1 MSDPPSAARPR
12 GSGVATPA
20 LYRYVYIVVHGN
32 TGMRNME
39 GEYVKLYGK
48 SSIGRNAIIG
58 ERVIIGYPTADI
70 LKKAA
75 SSGQSLEDMDLRGA
89 TIGDN
94 AVIRSN
100 STIYTDVKIG
110 DDLRTGHNILVR
122 EETVIGN
129 KVLIGTNTI
138 IDGHTAIG
146 NNVSIQGNVYI
157 PLNVTIEDNVFIG
170 PCAVLTNDKYPIR
183 KKSGLKGPILR
194 HGASI
199 GANAILLP
207 EVEIGEGAMVAA
219 GALVSK
225 DVPPWKLAVGFPAK
239 IRELPEELRIVNNI

>member
-1 MSDPPSAARPR
+1 MDQENFK
-12 GSGVATPA
+12 
-20 LYRYVYIVVHGN
+20 I
-32 TGMRNME
+32 
-39 GEYVKLYGK
+39 YGQ
-48 SSIGRNAIIG
+48 SRIGKNAIIG

-70 LKKAA
+70 LKQAA
-75 SSGQSLEDMDLRGA
+75 SSGKNIEDMNFKGA
-89 TIGDN
+89 VIGDN

-100 STIYTDVKIG
+100 STIYTDVEIG
-110 DDLRTGHNILVR
+110 NEFRTGHNIMIR
-122 EETVIGN
+122 EKTVIGN

-138 IDGHTAIG
+138 IDGHTRIG
-146 NNVSIQGNVYI
+146 SNVSIQGNVYI

-183 KKSGLKGPILR
+183 KKTSLGGPILR
-194 HGASI
+194 RGASI
-199 GANAILLP
+199 GANATLLP

-239 IRELPEELRIVNNI
+239 IRDLPEELRIVNNI

>member
-1 MSDPPSAARPR
+1 MKM
-12 GSGVATPA
+12 
-20 LYRYVYIVVHGN
+20 IQEN
-32 TGMRNME
+32 F
-39 GEYVKLYGK
+39 KICGK
-48 SSIGRNAIIG
+48 SRIGRNAIIC

-75 SSGQSLEDMDLRGA
+75 SSGKNIEDMDFEGA
-89 TIGDN
+89 VIGDN

-100 STIYTDVKIG
+100 STIYTDVTIG
-110 DDLRTGHNILVR
+110 NEFRTGHNIMIR
-122 EETVIGN
+122 EKTVIGN

-138 IDGHTAIG
+138 IDGHTGIG
-146 NNVSIQGNVYI
+146 SNVSIQGNVYI

-183 KKSGLKGPILR
+183 KKTNLGGPILR
-194 HGASI
+194 RGASI
-199 GANAILLP
+199 GANATLLP

-225 DVPPWKLAVGFPAK
+225 DVPSWKLAIGFPAK
-239 IRELPEELRIVNNI
+239 IRDLPKELRIANNI